1 MFCYQCEQTDRSGL
15 VGDRSN
21 LLAGCSS
28 HKGNCG
34 KDETTAGLQDL
45 LIYVTLG
52 LGQYAHR
59 LRALGKPNPEYAY
72 DASFYIFTTLTN
84 VNFNTTRFATLI
96 AEATAKRDAAKAAY
110 EAACAEAGQEPE
122 ALRGPAT
129 FEAARTTNTLI
140 EQFPVAAVDRELD
153 EIGADAVGLRNLSL
167 YGLKGLCA
175 YAHHAHVLGYR
186 DEEVDAGVEAA
197 LDFLADPPRE
207 IEPLL
212 EHALTLGHLN
222 LKVMAMLDA
231 ANTGVFGT
239 PVPTAVRVTPRAGKA
254 ILVSGHDLG
263 DLRAILEA
271 TAGQDVD
278 VYTHG
283 EMLPAHGYPGL
294 HSYPHLAGN
303 YGGAW
308 QDQHQDFGAFP
319 GPIVM
324 TSNCLIEPQPGYKRR
339 FFTLGPTGWPGV
351 RHLEHNDLDVLVKAA
366 KALPGF
372 KEDAP
377 EQLVTTGFARESVLD
392 HAGTIIDAVKAGE
405 ISRFLVI
412 GGCDGA
418 VPGRNYYT
426 DVATKAPEDTVL
438 LTLGCN
444 KYRFNKLEFGEVAG
458 LPRLLDCGQC
468 NDAYSAL
475 RIAMALSEAFECDVN
490 DLPLSL
496 FVSWFEQKAAAV
508 LLTMLALGL
517 KNIRLGPTLPAF
529 LTPAAVQI
537 LVERFHLKAIGDP
550 ARDLEEAMAGR

>member
-15 VGDRSN
+15 IGDHAN
-21 LLAGCSS
+21 LLAGCSG

-34 KDETTAGLQDL
+34 KDETTAGMQDL

-59 LRALGKPNPEYAY
+59 LRALGKPDPQYAY
-72 DASFYIFTTLTN
+72 DASYYFFTTLTN
-84 VNFNTTRFATLI
+84 VNFNTTRFVTLI
-96 AEATAKRDAAKAAY
+96 TEATKKRDAAKAAY
-110 EAACAEAGQEPE
+110 DAACAEAGQIPEP
-122 ALRGPAT
+122 LRGPAT
-129 FEAARTTNTLI
+129 FETATTTNTLI
-140 EQFPVAAVDRELD
+140 EQFSVAAVDRELG
-153 EIGADAVGLRNLSL
+153 EVGADVVGLRALNL

-186 DEEVDAGVEAA
+186 DEVVDAGVEEA
-197 LDFLADPPRE
+197 LNFLADPPADVE
-207 IEPLL
+207 ALL
-212 EHALTLGHLN
+212 AHAITIGEVN
-222 LKVMAMLDA
+222 LAVMAMLDA

-239 PVPTAVRVTPRAGKA
+239 PTPTAVRVTPRAGHA

-263 DLRAILEA
+263 DLQAILAA
-271 TAGQDVD
+271 TDGQGVD

-294 HSYPHLAGN
+294 HAYPHLAGN

-339 FFTLGPTGWPGV
+339 IFTLGPTGWPGV
-351 RHLEHNDLDVLVKAA
+351 RHLEHKDLDVLVKAA

-377 EQLVTTGFARESVLD
+377 EQLVTTGFARDAVLD
-392 HAGTIIDAVKAGE
+392 HAATVVEAVKSGQ
-405 ISRFLVI
+405 ISRFFVI

-438 LTLGCN
+438 LTMGCN
-444 KYRFNKLEFGEVAG
+444 KYRFNKLEFGTVAG

-475 RIAMALSEAFECDVN
+475 RIAMALAEAFDCDVN

-517 KNIRLGPTLPAF
+517 QNIRLGPTLPAF
-529 LTPAAVQI
+529 LTPAAMQV
-537 LVERFHLKAIGDP
+537 LVERFNLKANGDP
-550 ARDLEEAMAGR
+550 TRDLEEAMAGR